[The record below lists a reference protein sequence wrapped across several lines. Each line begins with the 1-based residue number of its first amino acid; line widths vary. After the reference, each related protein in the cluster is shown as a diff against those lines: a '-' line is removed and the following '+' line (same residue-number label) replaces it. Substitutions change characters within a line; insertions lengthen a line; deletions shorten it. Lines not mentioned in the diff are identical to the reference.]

1 MKRKR
6 KRNYSREAE
15 RSRIYFDQETR
26 TVQDLL
32 TLVNLGCIQKEMVI
46 GRQNEQLTAMVSSIN
61 LSKYLS

>member
-1 MKRKR
+1 MTVGRQR
-6 KRNYSREAE
+6 DHEFA
-15 RSRIYFDQETR
+15 YFDQETR